1 MKRFK
6 ALLAITAILALIAV
20 PVAVAASSGYQL
32 DINLNNTG
40 AALTNTPFIATYN
53 VNSLTNGHYLLAS
66 GLDGVVKDSG
76 ESAPTMLTTSQIL
89 WFGSADGV
97 GSKQVEFT
105 TGNTPASSM
114 PIIVGNNG
122 YVTIAD
128 NAALE
133 AGSHFSKTVVGYL
146 NTTAGANKYI
156 INKPGAI
163 QTYVDATTSGTITA
177 LIPTTGSLISPSS
190 TTSAVSWANPSYAYD
205 ANATTY
211 TAYVDVAGYQST
223 VATLGNAGIICNQ
236 IQYKAETTAAGDAIT
251 IEVYYGS
258 AWHTVVNHSTNVND
272 GYATPGTWTAALP
285 TFPTAQVC
293 TAIRFQFFGTG
304 YSDFYQMFEL
314 YYSNQP
320 AVTITGVPSGRATV
334 TASLA
339 SGTFTLSATPD
350 GSSAITASTSF
361 AGSVPN
367 TSNAEVIDQSNVM
380 PYIDS
385 YIETVNGTEVL
396 KYQPVAI
403 ISGTALLDR
412 DNTQNGVITFGANP
426 SGITTTI
433 GGLTPTAPTV
443 YGAGNYGAF
452 NNGGAGTINLQNPLA
467 PNQLYTELDAS
478 KVPFGSTINELLNEG
493 GVPQALWWFPFI
505 FVGAVI
511 IGMLVYDATQRTGG
525 QGSLLTMCITIEI
538 LLVLFGVM
546 GVTGVSGMIPLW
558 TALLFPIPAV
568 ALILSR
574 RHVGWG

>member
-20 PVAVAASSGYQL
+20 PVVVVASSGYQL

-40 AALTNTPFIATYN
+40 AALTNTPFIATEN
-53 VNSLTNGHYLLAS
+53 INNLVTGHYLLAS
-66 GLDGVVKDSG
+66 GLDGVVKNSG
-76 ESAPTMLTTSQIL
+76 ESAPTMLTTSQVL

-105 TGNTPASSM
+105 TGNDPASSM

-258 AWHTVVNHSTNVND
+258 DWHTVVNHSTNVND

-320 AVTITGVPSGRATV
+320 AVTITGVPSGRTTV
-334 TASLA
+334 AASLA

-350 GSSAITASTSF
+350 GSSTITGSTSF
-361 AGSVPN
+361 AGSVPD
-367 TSNAEVIDQSNVM
+367 TSNAEVIDENNVM

-385 YIETVNGTEVL
+385 YIETVGGTEKL

-403 ISGTALLDR
+403 ISGTTLLDR
-412 DNTQNGVITFGANP
+412 DNTQNGVITFGTNT
-426 SGITTTI
+426 SGITATI
-433 GGLTPTAPTV
+433 GQFTTLNPSVLGAAAFGTDDPGSFDMPDPVAP
-443 YGAGNYGAF
+443 
-452 NNGGAGTINLQNPLA
+452 P
-467 PNQLYTELDAS
+467 QLYTELDAS
-478 KVPFGSTINELLNEG
+478 KIPGGGVINELLNEG

-505 FVGAVI
+505 FVGSVL

-525 QGSLLTMCITIEI
+525 QGSLLAMCLTIEI
-538 LLVLFGVM
+538 LLVIFGVM